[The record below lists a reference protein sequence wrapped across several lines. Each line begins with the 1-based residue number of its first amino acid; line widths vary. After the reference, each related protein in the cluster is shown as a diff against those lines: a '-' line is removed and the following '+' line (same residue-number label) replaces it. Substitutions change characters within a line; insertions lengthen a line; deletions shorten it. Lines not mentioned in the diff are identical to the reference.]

1 MPIPIEAYRL
11 RAGLLRL
18 NRGLYVL
25 RFEAASSVPVDPAFF
40 IVSPAPDCVSHVSMF
55 SSQDDHGNML
65 RAPGDVLIVKARA
78 DIQLVLTTGTS
89 GSIAASPPQLKVERL
104 DSLALSQGGQGLP
117 AQAAALDI
125 IDVPSS
131 LPDHPSG
138 THTAAADVPNG

>member
-18 NRGLYVL
+18 NRGLYML
-25 RFEAASSVPVDPAFF
+25 RFEAASAAPVDPAFF
-40 IVSPAPDCVSHVSMF
+40 IVSPAPDCASQVSMF

-89 GSIAASPPQLKVERL
+89 GSVAAPPPQLKVERL
-104 DSLALSQGGQGLP
+104 DSLALSHGGQGLP
-117 AQAAALDI
+117 AQAATLDI
-125 IDVPSS
+125 IDVPSF
-131 LPDHPSG
+131 LPDRPNS
-138 THTAAADVPNG
+138 TQTATADVHNG